1 MADVTSRNSIPRIY
15 RRGILWAIILALLWS
30 CSEGEPPESV
40 SEGPGAPLRLIFKW
54 PGDDLASKQD
64 LELRAKVE
72 QLLVEKQVGKILRS
86 GTGRGWMDVVLEVQ
100 DSGRARTEIE
110 AIVKATAPDANYAIQ
125 AENLR

>member
-1 MADVTSRNSIPRIY
+1 
-15 RRGILWAIILALLWS
+15 
-30 CSEGEPPESV
+30 
-40 SEGPGAPLRLIFKW
+40 
-54 PGDDLASKQD
+54 
-64 LELRAKVE
+64 LELRAKIE

-125 AENLR
+125 SENLR